1 MIAPRPSLVKQTRQ
15 RSKCTSILIANQVQ
29 HPSRSSTS
37 PPESVSSIMYV
48 SQLHRKNTP
57 KDDAW
62 FTYTMHTC
70 LHTHRCTTPLPSTV
84 ECLSRSRPRVI
95 SGSTITTQQI
105 SPTSHCTYIHTDTPC
120 PITHFRTHT
129 AKRGR
134 LFISL
139 PALTQDTA
147 IALGTAFKQAL
158 GEVKGIRRY
167 GTGFAPLDEA
177 SSLVITKIAN
187 PSHPFD
193 DSMRTHRLFR
203 VQLSISAHVRIA

>member
-1 MIAPRPSLVKQTRQ
+1 MVHIHHAYMPAHAQMYNALAKHSGMSLTLKAKGDLWIDDHHTADK
-15 RSKCTSILIANQVQ
+15 SQVPL
-29 HPSRSSTS
+29 HP
-37 PPESVSSIMYV
+37 Y
-48 SQLHRKNTP
+48 
-57 KDDAW
+57 
-62 FTYTMHTC
+62 
-70 LHTHRCTTPLPSTV
+70 
-84 ECLSRSRPRVI
+84 
-95 SGSTITTQQI
+95 
-105 SPTSHCTYIHTDTPC
+105 SPTPHAPC
-120 PITHFRTHT
+120 PISHFRTHT